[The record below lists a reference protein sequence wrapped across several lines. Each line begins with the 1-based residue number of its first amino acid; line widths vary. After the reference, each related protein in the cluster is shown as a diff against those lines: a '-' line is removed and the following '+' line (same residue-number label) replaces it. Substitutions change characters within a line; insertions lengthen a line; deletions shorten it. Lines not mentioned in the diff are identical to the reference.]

1 MIEFKKRRSASPV
14 YATVSEDL
22 KHSQSGGNHLELVF
36 LWPGSMTTFQPQV
49 RENHL
54 VASKLDSHLL
64 SCCLCFDVYDTMYVL
79 ISLIRTDTCSG
90 CFVYSVM
97 LLL

>member
-1 MIEFKKRRSASPV
+1 MSA
-14 YATVSEDL
+14 A
-22 KHSQSGGNHLELVF
+22 GGSHLELEF

-54 VASKLDSHLL
+54 LVSKLDSHLL
-64 SCCLCFDVYDTMYVL
+64 SCCVVYALMYDAMYVL
-79 ISLIRTDTCSG
+79 ISLIRTATCSG
-90 CFVYSVM
+90 FVYSVM

>member
-1 MIEFKKRRSASPV
+1 MF
-14 YATVSEDL
+14 T
-22 KHSQSGGNHLELVF
+22 GGSHFDLVF
-36 LWPGSMTTFQPQV
+36 HWPRSMTAFQPQV

-64 SCCLCFDVYDTMYVL
+64 SCCVVYALMYDTMYVL
-79 ISLIRTDTCSG
+79 ISLIRTATCSG
-90 CFVYSVM
+90 FVYSVM

>member
-1 MIEFKKRRSASPV
+1 MVSVDVKHHV
-14 YATVSEDL
+14 YLLT
-22 KHSQSGGNHLELVF
+22 GGSHLELEF

-49 RENHL
+49 WENRL

-64 SCCLCFDVYDTMYVL
+64 SCVVYALMYDTMYVL
-79 ISLIRTDTCSG
+79 ISLIRTATCSG

>member
-1 MIEFKKRRSASPV
+1 MFTYLLTLTGGSLL
-14 YATVSEDL
+14 DL
-22 KHSQSGGNHLELVF
+22 VTFH
-36 LWPGSMTTFQPQV
+36 WPGSMTAFQPQV
-49 RENHL
+49 QVNHL

-64 SCCLCFDVYDTMYVL
+64 SCCVVYALVYDTMYVL
-79 ISLIRTDTCSG
+79 ISLIRTATCSG

>member
-1 MIEFKKRRSASPV
+1 MDVKHHV
-14 YATVSEDL
+14 YLL
-22 KHSQSGGNHLELVF
+22 KGGSHLDLVF
-36 LWPGSMTTFQPQV
+36 HWPGSMTAFQPQV
-49 RENHL
+49 QENHL

-64 SCCLCFDVYDTMYVL
+64 SCCVVYALMYDTTYVL
-79 ISLIRTDTCSG
+79 ISLIRASTCSG